1 MGMPFRKD
9 SSLYG
14 KKMSDLSELGK
25 ELEQTISNAVKYGDF
40 SSLSRDIKILATKA
54 ADSAQNS
61 ARRAAGFPEKEK
73 YVDSYAYD
81 SPAGTMKDIKGRNL
95 KKDDI
100 TEDPEWKNTKTAS
113 YINRINRDHR
123 MERRQE
129 ERSLRSSSPALYDRS
144 AMKKV
149 VSICAIAGGYSM
161 GLLFFMIILLL
172 SLSSPWALIGM
183 VLPGFLFGLGG
194 WGTAR
199 MIKLTRF
206 DKYLKTLSG
215 RTYAEIKNL
224 AAAVG
229 LTEKATI
236 KDLKRMIGGR
246 LFLQGHIDEEE
257 TCLITSDATYE
268 QYLTTKKSIE
278 DLRAQKEKE
287 EEGLTEA
294 QKEIFRAGEEY
305 LKEIQRCNDEIPGE
319 EISAKIDRMKHSV
332 EMILSRAKE
341 KPNLT
346 EDLRRLMN
354 YYLPTTVKLLNA
366 YADLDRQGKTSENI
380 DKSKR
385 EIEETIDTLNDAF
398 DRLFDDMFEDTSLDI
413 STDAEVMKTLLKQ
426 EGLTG
431 RKFTSDIKLQ

>member
-1 MGMPFRKD
+1 
-9 SSLYG
+9 
-14 KKMSDLSELGK
+14 MSDLQELGK

-40 SSLSRDIKILATKA
+40 STLSRDISILASKA
-54 ADSAQNS
+54 ADSVGNGVKK
-61 ARRAAGFPEKEK
+61 AAGFPEKEK

-95 KKDDI
+95 KKEDI
-100 TEDPEWKNTKTAS
+100 TEDPEWKNSKTAS
-113 YINRINRDHR
+113 YINRINREHR
-123 MERRQE
+123 MEKRRE
-129 ERSLRSSSPALYDRS
+129 ERTSRENLPELYDRS

-149 VSICAIAGGYSM
+149 VSIFAAAGGYST
-161 GLLFFMIILLL
+161 GLLFFMIFLIL
-172 SLSSPWALIGM
+172 SMTGQWALVGM
-183 VLPGFLFGLGG
+183 IFPAILFGFGV
-194 WGTAR
+194 WGTVNL
-199 MIKLTRF
+199 IKLTRF
-206 DKYLKTLSG
+206 DKYVKTLSG
-215 RTYAEIKNL
+215 KTYAEIKKL

-229 LTEKATI
+229 KTEKATV
-236 KDLKRMIGGR
+236 KDLKRMIGSG

-268 QYLTTKKSIE
+268 QYLSTKRSLE
-278 DLRAQKEKE
+278 DRQAEKEKE

-294 QKEIFRAGEEY
+294 QKEIFRAGEDY
-305 LKEIQRCNDEIPGE
+305 IREIQRCNDEIPGE

-332 EMILSRAKE
+332 EMILSRAK
-341 KPNLT
+341 KQPNLT

-380 DKSKR
+380 DKSKK

-398 DRLFDDMFEDTSLDI
+398 DKLFDDMFEDTSLDI

-431 RKFTSDIKLQ
+431 RKFTSDIKLE

>member
-1 MGMPFRKD
+1 
-9 SSLYG
+9 
-14 KKMSDLSELGK
+14 MSDLQELGK

-40 SSLSRDIKILATKA
+40 STLSRDISILASKA
-54 ADSAQNS
+54 ADTVGKGVKK
-61 ARRAAGFPEKEK
+61 AAGYPEKEK

-95 KKDDI
+95 KKEDI
-100 TEDPEWKNTKTAS
+100 TEDPGWKDSKTAN
-113 YINRINRDHR
+113 YINRINHEHR
-123 MERRQE
+123 MEKRRE
-129 ERSLRSSSPALYDRS
+129 EKAAKEAAPALYERS

-149 VSICAIAGGYSM
+149 VSIFAAAGGYTV
-161 GLLFFMIILLL
+161 GLLFFMIFLIL
-172 SLSSPWALIGM
+172 SLTGKWALLGM
-183 VLPGFLFGLGG
+183 ILPVILFGAGA
-194 WGTAR
+194 WGTANLT
-199 MIKLTRF
+199 KLTRF
-206 DKYLKTLSG
+206 DKYVKTLSG
-215 RTYAEIKNL
+215 KTYAEIKKL

-229 LTEKATI
+229 KTEKATV
-236 KDLKRMIGGR
+236 KDLKRMISGG
-246 LFLQGHIDEEE
+246 LFLQGHIDEDE

-268 QYLTTKKSIE
+268 QYLTTKKSLE
-278 DLRAQKEKE
+278 DRQAQREKE

-294 QKEIFRAGEEY
+294 QKEIFRAGEDY
-305 LKEIQRCNDEIPGE
+305 IRQIQRCNDEIPGE
-319 EISAKIDRMKHSV
+319 DISAKIDRMKHSV
-332 EMILSRAKE
+332 EMILSRAKK
-341 KPNLT
+341 KPEMT

-380 DKSKR
+380 DKSKK

-431 RKFTSDIKLQ
+431 RKFTSDIRLE